1 MEARALT
8 ACGPKCMISWALA
21 YFLLYALHTVKT
33 PTSASQIWG
42 TAYSNYL
49 SSPSQQR
56 NFASAQPAI
65 DEHEHPGGE
74 KARSSQHGSRNVLH
88 GYSDGKIRGAPEDV
102 DQQECDHHA
111 QAVLV

>member
-56 NFASAQPAI
+56 IASWRFVWRQI
-65 DEHEHPGGE
+65 G
-74 KARSSQHGSRNVLH
+74 LH
-88 GYSDGKIRGAPEDV
+88 GVTSGRLYDSTRTSAPAARDDRV
-102 DQQECDHHA
+102 PAGLRFLGFHVSC
-111 QAVLV
+111 